1 MESTTKAPKY
11 IGRAGDDQDLRE
23 ELNRA
28 IDRELEKPPE
38 EIDHAKVD
46 SMIRLLDQMDGRESD
61 AILDKEE
68 FAGKYLR
75 RYVNP
80 TKGSSFGRV
89 RAAVILAAAVLFL
102 GVCNFISVRATSRDI
117 FTNLKEKVYIVYFDV
132 LKGRAGDN
140 VGYDRT
146 EDFQEIVDMEE
157 SVCESWEEA
166 QEATGRVFKVPQYV
180 PEGMELQKIHVQQSG
195 ESDLGISAQY
205 LNGTNSLRILIRTI
219 SENGKWLSAT
229 DGLEYPPDNKEI
241 NAFQISF
248 FHSDDATHAMF
259 QDGDYMYIIE
269 TNMEREILEKV
280 IAEMR

>member
-80 TKGSSFGRV
+80 
-89 RAAVILAAAVLFL
+89 L
-102 GVCNFISVRATSRDI
+102 
-117 FTNLKEKVYIVYFDV
+117 
-132 LKGRAGDN
+132 
-140 VGYDRT
+140 
-146 EDFQEIVDMEE
+146 
-157 SVCESWEEA
+157 
-166 QEATGRVFKVPQYV
+166 
-180 PEGMELQKIHVQQSG
+180 
-195 ESDLGISAQY
+195 
-205 LNGTNSLRILIRTI
+205 
-219 SENGKWLSAT
+219 
-229 DGLEYPPDNKEI
+229 
-241 NAFQISF
+241 
-248 FHSDDATHAMF
+248 
-259 QDGDYMYIIE
+259 
-269 TNMEREILEKV
+269 
-280 IAEMR
+280 

>member
-46 SMIRLLDQMDGRESD
+46 SMIRLLGQMDGRESD
-61 AILDKEE
+61 TILDKEE

-80 TKGSSFGRV
+80 PKSSPLGRV
-89 RAAVILAAAVLFL
+89 RAAVILAAAILFL

-117 FTNLKEKVYIVYFDV
+117 FTNLKEKVYIVFFDV

-146 EDFQEIVDMEE
+146 GGSGGAVSSDF
-157 SVCESWEEA
+157 WR
-166 QEATGRVFKVPQYV
+166 GRDCAPFR
-180 PEGMELQKIHVQQSG
+180 SG
-195 ESDLGISAQY
+195 NL
-205 LNGTNSLRILIRTI
+205 
-219 SENGKWLSAT
+219 
-229 DGLEYPPDNKEI
+229 
-241 NAFQISF
+241 
-248 FHSDDATHAMF
+248 
-259 QDGDYMYIIE
+259 
-269 TNMEREILEKV
+269 
-280 IAEMR
+280 